1 MADGDVRL
9 AIIGCGSI
17 ARRHLIAMAELQNR
31 DHAGFVVTAVC
42 DADINLANGLAQE
55 LTERFGVRPTVYG
68 DATKLLEKE
77 YIDGADLC
85 LPHWLHHSVTVDCL
99 ESGVHVLCEK
109 PLGITIRAGRLMA
122 ETADRTGKILAT
134 AVPHRMQPGQRAA
147 HWILNQSELMGT
159 PQTFFHHYTRPH
171 VAPASNEPLPPRVIW
186 RQDRLRS
193 GGGPVLDS
201 GFHYCDSMR
210 YFFGDVESVYA
221 VAREL
226 KTGTPRL
233 LGEAAEDTVF
243 VTFTF
248 KSGVVG
254 TWSWSLAA
262 AGEAHHNIIFHGSGG
277 SLRDTTESRFRIF
290 HLFERR
296 PDQHEAGVLT
306 QADGTQYT
314 LDTLESLHMQSLSF
328 EEKERLFPG
337 GTDDGFAIE
346 IWDFLET
353 VRGHRPHP
361 EVDGWEG
368 LRSLA
373 IGEAIYE
380 SALTGKQVAVD
391 DVLSGRLSTFQDA
404 IDAQWGLL

>member
-1 MADGDVRL
+1 MSDNDVRL

-17 ARRHLIAMAELQNR
+17 ARRHLVAMEELQNR

-42 DADINLANGLAQE
+42 DADEDSARGLAQE
-55 LTERFGVRPTVYG
+55 LTDRFGVRPTVYA
-68 DATKLLEKE
+68 DSRELLEKE
-77 YIDGADLC
+77 KIDGADLC
-85 LPHWLHHSVTVDCL
+85 LPHGLHHTVTVDCL

-134 AVPHRMQPGQRAA
+134 AVPHRLQPGQRAA
-147 HWILNQSELMGT
+147 HWIFNHSGLMGT
-159 PQTFFHHYTRPH
+159 PQSFFHHYTRPY
-171 VAPASNEPLPPRVIW
+171 VPPSTNEPLPPRVIW

-210 YFFGDVESVYA
+210 YFFGDVETVYA

-243 VTFTF
+243 ITFTF

-254 TWSWSLAA
+254 SWSWSLAA
-262 AGEAHHNIIFHGSGG
+262 PGEAHHNVIFHGSGG
-277 SLRDTTESRFRIF
+277 SLRDTTDSRFRIF

-296 PDQHEAGVLT
+296 PGQREAGVLT
-306 QADGTQYT
+306 QADGTQYS
-314 LDTLESLHMQSLSF
+314 LDELETMHLQSLSPQ
-328 EEKERLFPG
+328 EKEYIFPG
-337 GTDDGFAIE
+337 DTDDGFAIE

-353 VRGHRPHP
+353 VRGNRARP

-380 SALTGKQVAVD
+380 SALTGNVVAVD
-391 DVLSGRLSTFQDA
+391 DVLSGRLSTFQDS
-404 IDAQWGLL
+404 IDAHWGLL

>member
-1 MADGDVRL
+1 MTGNNVRL

-17 ARRHLIAMAELQNR
+17 ARRHLIAMQDLQDR
-31 DHAGFVVTAVC
+31 KRSEFVVTAVC
-42 DADINLANGLAQE
+42 DTDTDAANGLAQE
-55 LTERFGVRPTVYG
+55 LAERFGLRPTVY
-68 DATKLLEKE
+68 ANTKELLQNEQ
-77 YIDGADLC
+77 IDGADLC
-85 LPHWLHHSVTVDCL
+85 LPHGLHHTVTIDCL
-99 ESGVHVLCEK
+99 ESGVNVLCEK

-134 AVPHRMQPGQRAA
+134 AVPHRLQPGQRAA
-147 HWILNQSELMGT
+147 HWLFNRSQLMGT
-159 PQTFFHHYTRPH
+159 PQTFFHHYTRPY
-171 VAPASNEPLPPRVIW
+171 VPPPTNEPLPPRVIW

-210 YFFGDVESVYA
+210 YFFGAVESVYA

-243 VTFTF
+243 ITFTF

-254 TWSWSLAA
+254 SWSWSLAA
-262 AGEAHHNIIFHGSGG
+262 AGEAHHNVIFHGSEG
-277 SLRDTTESRFRIF
+277 SLRDTTDSRFRIF

-296 PDQHEAGVLT
+296 PGQREAGVLT
-306 QADGTQYT
+306 RADGSSYT
-314 LDTLESLHMQSLSF
+314 LDEIEEMHIASLSLD
-328 EEKERLFPG
+328 ERESIFPG

-353 VRGHRPHP
+353 VRGNRAHP

-380 SALTGKQVAVD
+380 SALTGDVVVVD
-391 DVLSGRLSTFQDA
+391 DVYSGRRSAFQDE
-404 IDAQWGLL
+404 IDAHWGLK